1 MWGKPEKGRAGWSLP
16 CIGERCFLSALD
28 ILGLYADHWFA
39 TADKSAFSSFQ
50 HFDLVST
57 DLAEID
63 FLNSSH
69 DITRPTVSSNKYI
82 AFE

>member
-1 MWGKPEKGRAGWSLP
+1 M
-16 CIGERCFLSALD
+16 GERCFLSTLD
-28 ILGLYADHWFA
+28 TLGFYADHWFA

-63 FLNSSH
+63 FLNSGH
-69 DITRPTVSSNKYI
+69 DITGPTVSSNEYI